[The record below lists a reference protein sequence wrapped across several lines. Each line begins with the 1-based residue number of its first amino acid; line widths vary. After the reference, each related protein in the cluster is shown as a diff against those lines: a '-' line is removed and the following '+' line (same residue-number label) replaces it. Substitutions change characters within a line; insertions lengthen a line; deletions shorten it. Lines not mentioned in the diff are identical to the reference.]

1 MRDMAKWSPRKTMTI
16 RSGLVVAGV
25 AVLFLACI
33 INLARIQIVQSDYY
47 KSKAEE
53 NQLYDTSVPAKRG
66 IIYDANGNVL
76 AQSASVWLVFVDPY
90 SVPNDD
96 VRARLCNDLSELLDI
111 DGDVLMSKLK
121 KDKYRYLVIK
131 RRIEYD
137 EKEKV
142 SKFLKTSY
150 QYTVTNEET
159 NETVTKTVYAKSMVG
174 VDPDIKRYYPNGS
187 LAAHVVGYTNGED
200 IGQAGVEMYYNDL
213 LTGIPGRIV
222 TAKNARS
229 QSMPLQYETV
239 YDAQQ
244 GVNCVLTIDPNIQR
258 YLENALEQAYIDNK
272 CASANGIVMDVQ
284 TGAILAMATKDDYDP
299 NSPLEVNDE
308 EVQAEFE
315 ALQEKRKAENE
326 EKGVTLTAEET
337 KTAEEEDR
345 TNAKYTVIYRKI
357 RNVNISDTYEPGSV
371 FKTITACAALDQGV
385 ADPSTKVSCVAGGI
399 HIANRTYHCN
409 NHTVHGTLDM
419 TGGLTK
425 SCNSYFITM
434 GQRLGVDNFF
444 KYFEAFGFTEKTG
457 IDLPA
462 EAQPVAGVTY
472 HSHESMTIVDL
483 ASSSFGQSFQVTPIQ
498 MVTAL
503 SAIANGGKLMKPYVV
518 AKTLDENG
526 NVISETQSTVRR
538 QVISSET
545 ADAVA
550 EMMRKVVNEGTA
562 KNGYVIGYRVAGK
575 TGTSQKLSKSG
586 EHVASYGCF
595 APADDA
601 RIAVII
607 VIDEPHGGQIQGG
620 QIAAP
625 VAAQVVENTLKYLN
639 VEPRYTES
647 ELKNLDTTLSNY
659 VGKSVSDTIND
670 LKSKGFTYKVIG
682 NGDKVL
688 SQLPGAYQTIPQG
701 GVVVLYTDGGPVET
715 KTTVPDFTN
724 LTITQVNQRAAAS
737 GLNVK
742 ISGNTLVNSELASY
756 SQSIEAGESVDYGTT
771 VTVYFKSNTGV
782 SDLTD

>member
-1 MRDMAKWSPRKTMTI
+1 MAKWSPRKTLTA
-16 RSGLVVAGV
+16 RSMIIVAFV

-33 INLARIQIVQSDYY
+33 INLVRIQIVEADYY

-53 NQLYDTSVPAKRG
+53 NQLYDTAVPAKRG
-66 IIYDANGNVL
+66 TIYDANGNVL
-76 AQSASVWLVFVDPY
+76 AQSASVWLVFIDPH
-90 SVPNDD
+90 SVPNDE
-96 VRARLCNDLSELLDI
+96 VRGKLCKDLSEMLDI
-111 DGDVLMSKLK
+111 DGDKLMEKLK
-121 KDKYRYLVIK
+121 MDKYRYLVIK

-137 EKEKV
+137 LKEKV
-142 SKFLKTSY
+142 SEFLETSY
-150 QYTVTNEET
+150 TYVVKDEATGEEFT
-159 NETVTKTVYAKSMVG
+159 RKSYVKTMVG
-174 VDPDIKRYYPNGS
+174 IDPDVKRYYPNSGLASHLIGFTEGS
-187 LAAHVVGYTNGED
+187 DT
-200 IGQAGVEMYYNDL
+200 GQAGVELYYDDV

-222 TAKNARS
+222 TAKNA
-229 QSMPLQYETV
+229 QSEAMPLQYETV

-244 GVNCVLTIDPNIQR
+244 GTNIVLTIDENIQR

-284 TGAILAMATKDDYDP
+284 TGAILAMATKDDYDL
-299 NSPLEVNDE
+299 NSPREVSE
-308 EVQAEFE
+308 EDVKAEFE
-315 ALQEKRKAENE
+315 ELQAKRAAKYE
-326 EKGVTLTAEET
+326 ELGKTPTAEEIEQG
-337 KTAEEEDR
+337 KQEDMENAELNVFYD
-345 TNAKYTVIYRKI
+345 NI
-357 RNVNISDTYEPGSV
+357 RNVTISDTYEPGSV

-462 EAQPVAGVTY
+462 EAKPVSGVTY
-472 HSHESMTIVDL
+472 HPLSTMTIVDL
-483 ASSSFGQSFQVTPIQ
+483 ASNSFGQAFQVTPIQ

-503 SAIANGGKLMKPYVV
+503 SAIANGGKLMQPYVV

-526 NVISETQSTVRR
+526 NVISETQPTVRR
-538 QVISSET
+538 QVISAET
-545 ADAVA
+545 SASVA

-575 TGTSQKLSKSG
+575 TGTSQKLSKPG

-607 VIDEPHGGQIQGG
+607 TIDEPHGGQIQGG

-625 VAAQVVENTLKYLN
+625 VAAQVVENTLKYMN
-639 VEPRYTES
+639 VEPQYTEE
-647 ELKNLDTTLSNY
+647 ELKKLDTTLSNY
-659 VGKSVSDTIND
+659 VGKDVTQTVNE
-670 LKSKGFTYKVIG
+670 LRKKGFTYRVVG
-682 NGDKVL
+682 NGKKIV
-688 SQLPGAYQTIPQG
+688 SHLPGAYQTIPQG
-701 GVVVLYTDGGPVET
+701 GIVVLYTDGGPVNT
-715 KTTVPDFTN
+715 KTKVPDFSN
-724 LTITQVNQRAAAS
+724 LTLIQVNQRAAAA

-742 ISGNTLVNSELASY
+742 ISGNTLVNSELVSY
-756 SQSIEAGESVDYGTT
+756 SQSIEVGKSVDYGTT

>member
-1 MRDMAKWSPRKTMTI
+1 MAKWSPRKTLTA
-16 RSGLVVAGV
+16 RSMVIVALVVV
-25 AVLFLACI
+25 AFIFCI
-33 INLARIQIVQSDYY
+33 GNLVRIQIVEADYY

-53 NQLYDTSVPAKRG
+53 NQLYDTEVPAKRG
-66 IIYDANGNVL
+66 TIYDANGNVL
-76 AQSASVWLVFVDPY
+76 AQSASVWLVFIDPH
-90 SVPNDD
+90 SVPNDE
-96 VRARLCNDLSELLDI
+96 VRGWLCKDLSEMLDI
-111 DGDVLMSKLK
+111 DGDTLMNKLK
-121 KDKYRYLVIK
+121 MDKYRYLVIK

-137 EKEKV
+137 LKEEV
-142 SKFLKTSY
+142 SKFLEKSYTYVVKDEATGAEYKRKAYVKT
-150 QYTVTNEET
+150 
-159 NETVTKTVYAKSMVG
+159 MVG
-174 VDPDIKRYYPNGS
+174 IDPDVKRYYPNNGLASHLIGFTEGS
-187 LAAHVVGYTNGED
+187 DT
-200 IGQAGVEMYYNDL
+200 GQAGVELYYDNV
-213 LTGIPGRIV
+213 LTGVPGRIV
-222 TAKNARS
+222 TAKNANS
-229 QSMPLQYETV
+229 EAMPLQYETV

-244 GVNCVLTIDPNIQR
+244 GTSLVLTIDENIQR

-284 TGAILAMATKDDYDP
+284 TGAILAMATKDDYDL
-299 NSPLEVNDE
+299 NSPRDVSE
-308 EVQAEFE
+308 EDVQAEFE
-315 ALQEKRKAENE
+315 ELQAERAAKYE
-326 EKGVTLTAEET
+326 EAGKTPTAEEIEQG
-337 KTAEEEDR
+337 KEEDME
-345 TNAKYTVIYRKI
+345 NAELNVFYNNI
-357 RNVNISDTYEPGSV
+357 RNVTISDTYEPGSV

-385 ADPSTKVSCVAGGI
+385 ADPSTTVSCVAGGI

-444 KYFEAFGFTEKTG
+444 KYFEAFGFTERTG

-462 EAQPVAGVTY
+462 EAKPVAGVTY
-472 HSHESMTIVDL
+472 HPLSNMTIVDL

-503 SAIANGGKLMKPYVV
+503 SAIANGGKLMQPYVV

-526 NVISETQSTVRR
+526 NVISETQPTVRR
-538 QVISSET
+538 QIISAET
-545 ADAVA
+545 SAAVA

-575 TGTSQKLSKSG
+575 TGTSQKLSKPG

-601 RIAVII
+601 KIAVII
-607 VIDEPHGGQIQGG
+607 TIDEPHGGQIQGG

-625 VAAQVVENTLKYLN
+625 VAAQVVENTLKYMN
-639 VEPRYTES
+639 VEPQYTES

-659 VGKSVSDTIND
+659 VGKGVAETVNE
-670 LKSKGFTYKVIG
+670 LRSKGFSYKVIG
-682 NGDKVL
+682 NGEKVV
-688 SQLPGAYQTIPQG
+688 SHLPSAYQTIPQG
-701 GVVVLYTDGGPVET
+701 GVVVLYTDGGPVDT

-724 LTITQVNQRAAAS
+724 LTLTQVNQRAAAS

-742 ISGNTLVNSELASY
+742 ISGNTLVNSELVSY
-756 SQSIEAGESVDYGTT
+756 SQSVGVGESVDYGTT

-782 SDLTD
+782 TDLTD